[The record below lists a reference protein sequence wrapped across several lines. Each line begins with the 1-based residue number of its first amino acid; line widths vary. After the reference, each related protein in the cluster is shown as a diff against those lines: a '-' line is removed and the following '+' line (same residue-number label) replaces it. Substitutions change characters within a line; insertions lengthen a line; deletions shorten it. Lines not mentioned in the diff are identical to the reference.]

1 MSAEHILIV
10 EDDADVARL
19 VRLHLER
26 EGYRTS
32 VNSTGAGLLPQIE
45 AEQPNLVVLDLMLP
59 AAPGLALLRQLR
71 QDPRFAALP
80 VIVLTALGGEA
91 DRIRG
96 LDLGAADYISKP
108 FSGRELAARV
118 RARLRDRAAAAPA
131 PALAAGPLR
140 LDLAGRAASLAGQPL
155 DLSDT
160 EYRLLAFLMRHPGRA
175 LTRREILDGV
185 WAPGHFIT
193 ERAVDVYVRRLRA
206 KIEPAASPRLVTA
219 VRQVGYRFDPPGS
232 RYS

>member
-59 AAPGLALLRQLR
+59 AAPGLAL
-71 QDPRFAALP
+71 
-80 VIVLTALGGEA
+80 
-91 DRIRG
+91 
-96 LDLGAADYISKP
+96 GAADYISKP

-118 RARLRDRAAAAPA
+118 RARLRDRAAAPA

-140 LDLAGRAASLAGQPL
+140 LDLARRSASWAGQPL
-155 DLSDT
+155 DLSAT

-206 KIEPAASPRLVTA
+206 KIEPAGSPRCVTA
-219 VRQVGYRFDPPGS
+219 VRQVGYRFDPPQADRS
-232 RYS
+232 